1 MSQLF
6 LAEHAQNVYA
16 DVYGILMRKTTKV
29 FQDIVGKRFDLLVEF
44 LGKEKVKR
52 QEKYQVTQAYN

>member
-1 MSQLF
+1 
-6 LAEHAQNVYA
+6 
-16 DVYGILMRKTTKV
+16 MRKTTKV

-52 QEKYQVTQAYN
+52 QEKY